1 MDSRT
6 ASVKINLRLE
16 KLDSSDYINITR
28 HQKEEAVNK
37 AVLDLIRF
45 DVKTKDEL
53 NRFSIDDLQILLKE
67 EKLSIVNRD
76 SYVETAKIPSDYLF
90 FKLLTPKCNKG
101 LCEDVFIKSTLI
113 EVANVD
119 EYLQNYNTQPSFDFE
134 ETFHCM
140 MGNKYRV
147 YHNNDFSIEEV
158 KLIYY
163 RKPAKISF
171 ADVDNTKTWE
181 WKDDLAELIIDRAVE
196 LLAADTENQSTYQTS
211 AQRNANNN

>member
-1 MDSRT
+1 M
-6 ASVKINLRLE
+6 E
-16 KLDSSDYINITR
+16 KLDSSDYDNITR
-28 HQKEEAVNK
+28 DQKEEAVNK
-37 AVLDLIRF
+37 AVTDLVRF
-45 DVKTKDEL
+45 DVKTKDEV

-76 SYVETAKIPSDYLF
+76 LYVETSKIPSDYLF
-90 FKLLTPKCNKG
+90 FKLLSPKCNKDA
-101 LCEDVFIKSTLI
+101 CQDIFIKSTLV

-119 EYLQNYNTQPSFDFE
+119 ELIQDYNSQPSFDFE

-147 YHNNDFSIEEV
+147 YHNKDFSIEEV
-158 KLIYY
+158 RLIYY

-171 ADVDNTKTWE
+171 ADRDNTKIWE

-196 LLAADTENQSTYQTS
+196 LLASDTGNQAVYQTS
-211 AQRNANNN
+211 SQRNANNN